1 MKKHMKDLELRKY
14 NVKRFIYPDGMKL
27 KFDNRSVAICDADSN
42 SLMIQ
47 FRKIKDYGD
56 EFPPHVISELIRG
69 KMIVTTFSLSH
80 EAAEALMLLLQDFI
94 YDRTGVMGVRL

>member
-1 MKKHMKDLELRKY
+1 MKKNMKDLELRKY

-27 KFDNRSVAICDADSN
+27 KFDNRSVAIGDADSN

-56 EFPPHVISELIRG
+56 EFSPHAISELIRG
-69 KMIVTTFSLSH
+69 KMIVTTLCLSQ
-80 EAAEALMLLLQDFI
+80 EAAEALMLLLHDFI
-94 YDRTGVMGVRL
+94 YDRTGFMGVRL